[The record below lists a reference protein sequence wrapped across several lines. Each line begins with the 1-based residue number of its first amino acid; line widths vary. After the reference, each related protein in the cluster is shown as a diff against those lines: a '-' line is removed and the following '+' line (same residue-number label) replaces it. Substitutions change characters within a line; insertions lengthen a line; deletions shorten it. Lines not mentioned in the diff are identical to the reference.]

1 MAEKV
6 LFSFLGK
13 SPKDKLVA
21 IMIIIIVVVVGFFL
35 IKRGYTS
42 LMAFINEQ
50 KYKIDLNQE
59 IANGGGLS
67 FSDVQFNSYA
77 NKLYASMKG
86 VGTNEEAIFEV
97 FNSIRTRA
105 DLLKLISVFGIKD
118 EMSLSQWLYDD
129 LSVKDLGKI
138 NAILSMKNIDYSF

>member
-21 IMIIIIVVVVGFFL
+21 IMIVTIVIVVGFFL

-67 FSDVQFNSYA
+67 FSDV
-77 NKLYASMKG
+77 
-86 VGTNEEAIFEV
+86 
-97 FNSIRTRA
+97 
-105 DLLKLISVFGIKD
+105 
-118 EMSLSQWLYDD
+118 
-129 LSVKDLGKI
+129 
-138 NAILSMKNIDYSF
+138 